1 MNNIKVK
8 ACYIARNEITGR
20 ERKFNALDAA
30 KAYFSGAKFRGAEFD
45 RIEFSDETSG
55 DGSRCV
61 AVYGFF
67 DQPDFKNCNR
77 QIGIIDIDDGA
88 DEQ

>member
-1 MNNIKVK
+1 MT
-8 ACYIARNEITGR
+8 YIAQQEITGR
-20 ERKFNALDAA
+20 ERKFKSLDAA
-30 KAYFSGAKFRGAEFD
+30 KAYFNGAKFRGAEFD
-45 RIEFSDETSG
+45 RIEFSAETAG
-55 DGSRCV
+55 DGSRYV

-67 DQPDFKNCNR
+67 DQPDFRSLDR